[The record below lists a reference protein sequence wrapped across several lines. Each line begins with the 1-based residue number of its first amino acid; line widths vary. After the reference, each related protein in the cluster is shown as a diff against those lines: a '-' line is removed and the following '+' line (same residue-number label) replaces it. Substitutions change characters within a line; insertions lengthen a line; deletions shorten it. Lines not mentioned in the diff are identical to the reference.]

1 MASRMTADEKRIL
14 KLNSALDKL
23 RRKENV
29 QNRQLKTLLGD
40 EAYAQFEDDWRQQQQ
55 FREELKDKP
64 DKIIEYEQLLKE
76 ATFAY
81 SKADSASRK
90 GRRKAAKKLSGAS
103 DTLFERLLEFL
114 SGQIAGDHL
123 LEMWLD
129 RGACFDA
136 SNAPVGSAEDFP
148 CVVTSRSLRNN
159 GGGFLGNMQ
168 TINETKIAAV
178 EQALN
183 ELTAEP
189 VDESL
194 MAERMAAF
202 LKPR

>member
-1 MASRMTADEKRIL
+1 MVSRMTADEKRRL
-14 KLNSALDKL
+14 KLKRALDQL

-29 QNRQLKTLLGD
+29 QNHQLKTLLGD
-40 EAYAQFEDDWRQQQQ
+40 EAYARFEDDWRQQQEM
-55 FREELKDKP
+55 REDLKEKP
-64 DKIIEYEQLLKE
+64 DEIIEYEQRLKE

-90 GRRKAAKKLSGAS
+90 GRRKAAKKLFGAS

-114 SGQIAGDHL
+114 SEKIAGDHL

-129 RGACFDA
+129 RDACFDA
-136 SNAPVGSAEDFP
+136 SNAPVGSADDFP
-148 CVVTSRSLRNN
+148 CVITSRSLRNN
-159 GGGFLGNMQ
+159 GGGYLDIIQ

-178 EQALN
+178 ERALD
-183 ELTAEP
+183 ELTSEP
-189 VDESL
+189 VDDSL

-202 LKPR
+202 LKSR

>member
-40 EAYAQFEDDWRQQQQ
+40 EAYAQFEDDWRQQQEM
-55 FREELKDKP
+55 REYLKDKP
-64 DKIIEYEQLLKE
+64 DKIIKYEQRLKE

-90 GRRKAAKKLSGAS
+90 GRRKAVKKLSGAS
-103 DTLFERLLEFL
+103 DKLFERLLEFL
-114 SGQIAGDHL
+114 NDQIAGDHL

-129 RGACFDA
+129 RDACFDA
-136 SNAPVGSAEDFP
+136 SNAPVGSPDDFP
-148 CVVTSRSLRNN
+148 CVITSRSLRNN
-159 GGGFLGNMQ
+159 GGRFLDIIQ
-168 TINETKIAAV
+168 TINETKIDAV
-178 EQALN
+178 ERALN

-189 VDESL
+189 VDDSL

>member
-14 KLNSALDKL
+14 KLKSALDKL

-29 QNRQLKTLLGD
+29 QNRQLKALLGD
-40 EAYAQFEDDWRQQQQ
+40 EAYARFEDDWRQQQQ

-81 SKADSASRK
+81 RKADSASRK
-90 GRRKAAKKLSGAS
+90 GRRKAAKKLFGAS
-103 DTLFERLLEFL
+103 EALFERLLEFL

-129 RGACFDA
+129 RDVCFDA
-136 SNAPVGSAEDFP
+136 SNAPVGSSEDFP

-159 GGGFLGNMQ
+159 GGGFLGNIQ

-178 EQALN
+178 EWALN

-189 VDESL
+189 VDDSL

>member
-40 EAYAQFEDDWRQQQQ
+40 EAYARFEDDGRQQQQ
-55 FREELKDKP
+55 FREDLKEKP
-64 DKIIEYEQLLKE
+64 DEIIEYEQRLKE

-129 RGACFDA
+129 RDACFDA

-159 GGGFLGNMQ
+159 GGGFLGNIQ

-178 EQALN
+178 EWALN

-189 VDESL
+189 VDDSL

>member
-1 MASRMTADEKRIL
+1 MASRMTADEKRIS

-40 EAYAQFEDDWRQQQQ
+40 EAYARFEDDWREQQEM
-55 FREELKDKP
+55 REDLKEKP
-64 DKIIEYEQLLKE
+64 DEIIEYEQLLKE

-90 GRRKAAKKLSGAS
+90 GRRNATNKLFGAS

-114 SGQIAGDHL
+114 SEKIAGDHL

-129 RGACFDA
+129 RDACFDA
-136 SNAPVGSAEDFP
+136 SNAPVGSPEDFP
-148 CVVTSRSLRNN
+148 CVITSRSLRNN
-159 GGGFLGNMQ
+159 GGGFLGNIQ
-168 TINETKIAAV
+168 TINETKIDAV
-178 EQALN
+178 ERALN

-189 VDESL
+189 VDDSL

>member
-1 MASRMTADEKRIL
+1 MASRMTADEKRIS

-29 QNRQLKTLLGD
+29 QNRQLKTLLDD
-40 EAYAQFEDDWRQQQQ
+40 EAYARFEDDGRQQQQ
-55 FREELKDKP
+55 FREDLKEKP
-64 DKIIEYEQLLKE
+64 DEIIEYQQRLKE

-90 GRRKAAKKLSGAS
+90 GRRKAAKKLFGAS

-114 SGQIAGDHL
+114 SEKIAGDYP

-129 RGACFDA
+129 RDVRFDA
-136 SNAPVGSAEDFP
+136 SNAPVGSPEDFP
-148 CVVTSRSLRNN
+148 CVITSRSLRNN
-159 GGGFLGNMQ
+159 GGGFLDMIQ

-178 EQALN
+178 ERALD
-183 ELTAEP
+183 ELTTEP
-189 VDESL
+189 VDDSL
-194 MAERMAAF
+194 MAERLAVF
-202 LKPR
+202 FKRR

>member
-1 MASRMTADEKRIL
+1 MASRKTADEKRIS

-40 EAYAQFEDDWRQQQQ
+40 EAYARFEDDWREQQEL
-55 FREELKDKP
+55 REDLKDKP
-64 DKIIEYEQLLKE
+64 GEIIEYEQRLKE

-90 GRRKAAKKLSGAS
+90 GRRNAAKKLFGAS

-114 SGQIAGDHL
+114 SDQIADDYVL
-123 LEMWLD
+123 KTWMD
-129 RGACFDA
+129 RDVHFDA
-136 SNAPVGSAEDFP
+136 SNAPVGGPEDFP

-159 GGGFLGNMQ
+159 GGYLSSVKR
-168 TINETKIAAV
+168 TINQVKIDAV
-178 EQALN
+178 EWALN
-183 ELTAEP
+183 EITAEP
-189 VDESL
+189 VDKNL
-194 MAERMAAF
+194 MAERLAA
-202 LKPR
+202 LEKRR